1 MPKTSNW
8 SPAEDNYIKSE
19 LLKKPSLVADDILN
33 NLNINFQQKRTK
45 TALTQRIK
53 KISSDLKSHTITVQV
68 PSASTAQTIPTITPP
83 QPQLPNPNDNE
94 EEYSDPSESESDEDS
109 KSNSSL
115 KRKSPLKKQKL
126 HDLSKAYQEPTEHLH
141 TPLEFFGTQR
151 LKLNDPII
159 LPLEDGSFKLHL

>member
-33 NLNINFQQKRTK
+33 NLNINFQQQRTK

-68 PSASTAQTIPTITPP
+68 PSASTAQTIPTTTHP

-126 HDLSKAYQEPTEHLH
+126 HDLNWESINQQCSTLSCQFLTGYRR
-141 TPLEFFGTQR
+141 EFIEF
-151 LKLNDPII
+151 
-159 LPLEDGSFKLHL
+159 SFNGKNETLFKE